1 MTLCVY
7 TKNILERIN
16 NEVLHDENT
25 PFVKVL
31 DGTVGSYLCNDGN
44 KFLNT
49 FLVLAEGVYLD
60 MFGDMFGLKR
70 REGESDNDF
79 RQRIIT
85 DETMIE
91 CTDDFLKLD
100 IGMWVH
106 LRGVIENKDILTSRN
121 TYLKKYHESI
131 YVFIVSGND
140 KEYIEK
146 KFLLNDILF
155 IE

>member
-1 MTLCVY
+1 
-7 TKNILERIN
+7 
-16 NEVLHDENT
+16 
-25 PFVKVL
+25 
-31 DGTVGSYLCNDGN
+31 
-44 KFLNT
+44 
-49 FLVLAEGVYLD
+49 
-60 MFGDMFGLKR
+60 
-70 REGESDNDF
+70 
-79 RQRIIT
+79 
-85 DETMIE
+85 MIE